1 MKKFAYY
8 SLKLVK
14 LYCTPHIIA
23 KKESKSDM
31 GLPMGM
37 HKCAKGH
44 LTNFGLLMASSDRRY
59 VLILDNEWLFF
70 MDIIATRPIDIM
82 YGIDNIDNILAKK
95 AETGSRGRP

>member
-1 MKKFAYY
+1 MKKFPYY

-31 GLPMGM
+31 GLPIGM

-44 LTNFGLLMASSDRRY
+44 LTNFGLMASSDRRY

-70 MDIIATRPIDIM
+70 MDIIATRPID
-82 YGIDNIDNILAKK
+82 NIDNILAKK
-95 AETGSRGRP
+95 AETGSRDRP

>member
-1 MKKFAYY
+1 MKKFPYY

-31 GLPMGM
+31 GLPIGM

-44 LTNFGLLMASSDRRY
+44 LTNFGLMASSDRRY

-70 MDIIATRPIDIM
+70 MDIIATRPID
-82 YGIDNIDNILAKK
+82 NILAKK

>member
-1 MKKFAYY
+1 MKKFPYY

-31 GLPMGM
+31 GLPIGM

-44 LTNFGLLMASSDRRY
+44 LTNFGLMASSDRRY
-59 VLILDNEWLFF
+59 VLILDNVWLFF
-70 MDIIATRPIDIM
+70 MDIIATRP
-82 YGIDNIDNILAKK
+82 IDNIDNILAKK
-95 AETGSRGRP
+95 AETGSKGRP

>member
-1 MKKFAYY
+1 MKKFPYY

-44 LTNFGLLMASSDRRY
+44 LTNFGLLMAL
-59 VLILDNEWLFF
+59 V
-70 MDIIATRPIDIM
+70 
-82 YGIDNIDNILAKK
+82 
-95 AETGSRGRP
+95 TGDMCSYWTMSGSFS

>member
-1 MKKFAYY
+1 MKKFPYY

-59 VLILDNEWLFF
+59 VLILDNVWLFF
-70 MDIIATRPIDIM
+70 MGIIATRP
-82 YGIDNIDNILAKK
+82 IDNIDNILAKE